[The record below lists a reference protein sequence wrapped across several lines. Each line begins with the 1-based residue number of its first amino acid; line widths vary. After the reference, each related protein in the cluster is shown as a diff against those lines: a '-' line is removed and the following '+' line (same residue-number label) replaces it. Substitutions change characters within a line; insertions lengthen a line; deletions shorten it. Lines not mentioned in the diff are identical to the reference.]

1 MSFLTSWT
9 GSTCLFSWK
18 VHSLLLHGFSVTID
32 VRKIFMSTLSFP
44 VQLDPGFFLPA
55 ECFPLTYDLVE
66 FCILRYMIQQFTTQW
81 WVIHAKII
89 QTNLNYAEKMT
100 QLKNK
105 FLLSK
110 RPSCYF
116 MPTSRGISQCFSNW
130 LIFIKSL
137 NCWSSF
143 FCNSSRT
150 SPKKSN
156 REPERKTTEEALENR
171 SFKKFCKICRKAL
184 AQKSKETPVHVFS
197 CRDFPNAQI

>member
-44 VQLDPGFFLPA
+44 VQLDTGFFLPA
-55 ECFPLTYDLVE
+55 ECFPLTYGLVE

-116 MPTSRGISQCFSNW
+116 MQTNISPQHHVEF
-130 LIFIKSL
+130 
-137 NCWSSF
+137 
-143 FCNSSRT
+143 
-150 SPKKSN
+150 
-156 REPERKTTEEALENR
+156 R
-171 SFKKFCKICRKAL
+171 SAF
-184 AQKSKETPVHVFS
+184 
-197 CRDFPNAQI
+197 QID

>member
-55 ECFPLTYDLVE
+55 ECFPLTYDLVQ

-116 MPTSRGISQCFSNW
+116 MQTNISPQHHVEF
-130 LIFIKSL
+130 
-137 NCWSSF
+137 
-143 FCNSSRT
+143 
-150 SPKKSN
+150 
-156 REPERKTTEEALENR
+156 R
-171 SFKKFCKICRKAL
+171 SAF
-184 AQKSKETPVHVFS
+184 
-197 CRDFPNAQI
+197 QID